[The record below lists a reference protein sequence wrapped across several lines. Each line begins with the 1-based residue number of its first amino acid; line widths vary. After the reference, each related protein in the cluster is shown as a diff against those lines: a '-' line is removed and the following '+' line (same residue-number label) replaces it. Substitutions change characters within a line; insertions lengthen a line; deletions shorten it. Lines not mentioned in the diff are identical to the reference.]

1 MKKLVIVLVIVVI
14 IMIVLN
20 IAILVKFYLDSG
32 NNNDLGFEHTDTA
45 INRLRIDS
53 IQLVIT
59 KRDSTIYNIK
69 YAADEDIFESLN
81 DTDSA
86 AIVRFLELAGS
97 D

>member
-20 IAILVKFYLDSG
+20 IAIFVKFYLDSG
-32 NNNDLGFEHTDTA
+32 NNDLGFIHTDTA

-59 KRDSTIYNIK
+59 NRDSTIYNIK
-69 YAADEDIFESLN
+69 YGADEDIFESLN